1 MNILVTVGTGA
12 FDALVAAADR
22 LEGAV
27 VCQIGRSKTVPQRH
41 HWFTLVPDL
50 APWHDW
56 ADIIV
61 THAGGGTLFEALERG
76 KSVIVVPNS
85 ERTDNHQRELAE
97 LFERRSNVLL
107 CTNLDEL
114 PAQVERLAHMPC
126 RQYVAEPCLI
136 PDAINTFLNRK
147 RWQ

>member
-1 MNILVTVGTGA
+1 MRILVTVGTGK

-27 VCQIGRSKTVPQRH
+27 VCQIGSGRTVPQKHR
-41 HWFTLVPDL
+41 WFTLVPDL
-50 APWHDW
+50 AQWYDW
-56 ADIIV
+56 ADIVV

-76 KSVIVVPNS
+76 KSVIVVPNTG
-85 ERTDNHQRELAE
+85 RTDSHQRELAE

-107 CTNLDEL
+107 CTHLDEL
-114 PAQVERLAHMPC
+114 PAQVERLAKIPC
-126 RQYVAEPCLI
+126 TGYVAEPCLI
-136 PDAINTFLNRK
+136 PDAIHGFLNKK